1 MMWRVVMQC
10 FATLGKEWRDL
21 AQGYNK
27 LITGQD
33 REEPR
38 WEQCMATLTGSLGIG
53 LSSLYVKHHFKADS
67 KKSVSRPAP
76 ADLPRTTL
84 ERHQTNRSIEPTQ
97 ALSMVEYIHT
107 EFLQMLSEVE
117 WMDKKTIDQAIEK
130 AKTISTHIGYPDEL
144 LDDDKVG
151 DLYQNVSKS
160 LDTS

>member
-53 LSSLYVKHHFKADS
+53 LSSLYVRNHFKAES
-67 KKSVSRPAP
+67 KKSVSRRVECLGSA
-76 ADLPRTTL
+76 
-84 ERHQTNRSIEPTQ
+84 Q
-97 ALSMVEYIHT
+97 LSSH
-107 EFLQMLSEVE
+107 FLICSSE
-117 WMDKKTIDQAIEK
+117 
-130 AKTISTHIGYPDEL
+130 
-144 LDDDKVG
+144 
-151 DLYQNVSKS
+151 
-160 LDTS
+160 